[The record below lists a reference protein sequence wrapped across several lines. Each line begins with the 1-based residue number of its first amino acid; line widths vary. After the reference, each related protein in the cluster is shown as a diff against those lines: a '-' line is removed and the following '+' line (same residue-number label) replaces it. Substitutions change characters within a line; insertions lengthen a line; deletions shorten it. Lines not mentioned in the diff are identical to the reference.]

1 MYKAIGSRGSR
12 VSRVLWM
19 LEELGQPYEFV
30 EVKLRSP
37 EAYALN
43 PSGKVPILIDGD
55 LKITDSAAICVYLAD
70 KHADKGMGANPGLAG
85 RAEMDSWMHFAQSEL
100 EAPLWNKLR
109 HRFLLPKQVRVDVG
123 PAAVYDFASEIK
135 ALDRRLGDRSFA
147 LGDRF
152 SAVDVLLG
160 DMGGWARR
168 PLPDRIRTG
177 ECLFRPY
184 AGRDPLG
191 LARRPMHRPENRNR
205 FSESTMHR
213 FKSVRASFARPRGRA
228 AL

>member
-1 MYKAIGSRGSR
+1 MYKAVGSRGSR

-19 LEELGQPYEFV
+19 LEELGQPCEFV

-55 LKITDSAAICVYLAD
+55 LKITDSAAICVYLAH
-70 KHADKGMGANPGLAG
+70 KHVDKGMGANPSLAG

-109 HRFLLPKQVRVDVG
+109 HRFLLPKEVRVDVG
-123 PAAVYDFASEIK
+123 PAAAHDFASEVK
-135 ALDRRLGDRSFA
+135 ALDRRLGNGSFA

-152 SAVDVLLG
+152 SAIDVILG
-160 DMGGWARR
+160 DIGGWAR
-168 PLPDRIRTG
+168 
-177 ECLFRPY
+177 
-184 AGRDPLG
+184 AGRCPFESERVYAYFDRVL
-191 LARRPMHRPENRNR
+191 LRSARARAQANGGA
-205 FSESTMHR
+205 
-213 FKSVRASFARPRGRA
+213 FK
-228 AL
+228 